1 MKIVGNSQY
10 QKEANALLILNLL
23 RRYMSSRVQIAH
35 ELGLQNSTVTY
46 NVARLMENGSVIDVE
61 SNGTVPENH
70 GKIGRKPNLIS
81 LNPEFGRVVG
91 IEMMSSLYRMYIS
104 DITGFQVFKAEL
116 PYTTK
121 EGPKNRNQFEKLVE
135 EVIEKAVSLC
145 ESVPLLGVCIAVP
158 AIVLEGNTCIQEC
171 WTHGLDQ
178 VQFSGFLEKFPFPV
192 IFENDANCCAV
203 KYLFNNDDQNDCYF
217 YLLSRKHKS
226 EDVPEGIPTIGLG
239 LGVVIKGE
247 LYRGSFSRSG
257 EYRSSAL
264 MGTESNAQ
272 SDVDFSDLLKMDE
285 DAGVRENL
293 IQHLFSDLFCSIS
306 IFDPRSLYVGGF
318 LASSPYKETI
328 ADLLETTLKD
338 SWFQNKW
345 EGELILVH
353 DTLFDPAEGA
363 ADLILDHL
371 YRVPQV
377 GSTEPDQRKWNALL
391 QGII

>member
-10 QKEANALLILNLL
+10 QKEANALLILNVL
-23 RRYMSSRVQIAH
+23 RRYPSSRVQIAH

-61 SNGTVPENH
+61 SAGVMKEKS

-81 LNPEFGRVVG
+81 LNPTFGRVVG
-91 IEMMSSLYRMYIS
+91 IEMMSSLYRIYMS
-104 DITGFQVFKAEL
+104 DISGFQLFKAEL

-121 EGPKNRNQFEKLVE
+121 EGNKDRKRFEKLVE
-135 EVIEKAVSLC
+135 EVIGNALSLC
-145 ESVPLLGVCIAVP
+145 ESIPLLGVCIAVP

-178 VQFSGFLEKFPFPV
+178 SQFYDFLNRFPFPV

-203 KYLFNNDDQNDCYF
+203 KYLFNNDDRNDCYF
-217 YLLSRKHKS
+217 YLLSRKHRA

-239 LGVVIKGE
+239 LGVVLKGE
-247 LYRGSFSRSG
+247 LYRGAFSRSG
-257 EYRSSAL
+257 EYRSSSL

-272 SDVDFSDLLKMDE
+272 SDVSFSDLLKMDE
-285 DAGVRENL
+285 DAAVRETL
-293 IQHLFSDLFCSIS
+293 IQNLFVDLFCSIS

-318 LASSPYKETI
+318 LASSPYKETV
-328 ADLLETTLKD
+328 ATLLETKLKD

-363 ADLILDHL
+363 ADLVLDLL

-377 GSTEPDQRKWNALL
+377 GSSEPDQRKWNALL
-391 QGII
+391 HGIV